1 MTDSGAQP
9 HILVVDDARDIRE
22 PLVRYLKE
30 NGYRAS
36 AADSAGAARR
46 AMRTAGIDLVI
57 LDIMMPGEDGL
68 SLCRSIRESSGTP
81 VIMLTARG
89 EELDRIVGLEVGA
102 DDYVAKPFNPRELL
116 ARVSAVLRRTNTL
129 PPKLKGPAAE
139 RYHFGEWTLDAGQRE
154 IAGADGLAM
163 PLSSGEFKL
172 LMAFIERPKVS
183 LSREQLLDLTKGRDA
198 DVFDRSID
206 NQVSRLR
213 RKIERDPKNPRYI
226 KTVWGGGYIFTG
238 EVEVL

>member
-1 MTDSGAQP
+1 
-9 HILVVDDARDIRE
+9 
-22 PLVRYLKE
+22 
-30 NGYRAS
+30 
-36 AADSAGAARR
+36 
-46 AMRTAGIDLVI
+46 
-57 LDIMMPGEDGL
+57 
-68 SLCRSIRESSGTP
+68 
-81 VIMLTARG
+81 MLTARG

-102 DDYVAKPFNPRELL
+102 DDYVSKPFNPRELL

-129 PPKLKGPAAE
+129 PPRLKGPAAE
-139 RYHFGEWTLDAGQRE
+139 RYRFGEWTLDAGQRE

-172 LMAFIERPKVS
+172 LMAFIERPKVA

-213 RKIERDPKNPRYI
+213 RKLEHDPKNPRYI
-226 KTVWGGGYIFTG
+226 KTVWGGGYIFTT